1 MANIIDIYIQN
12 IDNGIAE
19 AINAE
24 DFSFNL
30 ELANNE
36 LLAIEDNQIRYTCE
50 RRIQDAEWRL
60 NRYYERQIGYQ
71 DNQDNQGNQDNQDNQ
86 GNQGMVGD
94 QINIINVHDRN
105 EEEELAFRQQIERLA
120 ARVAALDQRQNIP
133 NDLNNQL
140 DDQLDHQLDD
150 QLDDQL
156 DHQLNN
162 R

>member
-50 RRIQDAEWRL
+50 RRIQD
-60 NRYYERQIGYQ
+60 
-71 DNQDNQGNQDNQDNQ
+71 NQDNQD
-86 GNQGMVGD
+86 NQGMVGD

-140 DDQLDHQLDD
+140 DHQLDNQLDHQLDDQLDHQLDNQLDHQLDHQLDDQLDHQLDD
-150 QLDDQL
+150 QL
-156 DHQLNN
+156 NN